1 MMKTIGLL
9 GGMSWESTVTYYQ
22 VINTTV
28 KEKLGGLHSAR
39 CIIFSVDFEEIE
51 RCQATGE
58 WNEAGL
64 VLQAAAQKLQQAGA
78 DFIVLC
84 TNTMHKVAGAI
95 QAGIGVP
102 FLHMADVMAAALKQ
116 KAAKSAILLGTQYTM
131 EQDFI
136 KGPLEAAGINIITP
150 NRDDRVEINRII
162 FEELCLGVVEEGS
175 KQFILGVLSRLQGR
189 GGEAVILGCTELGL
203 LIGQQNCNVPVVDTA
218 LVHAK
223 AAALQALEV

>member
-1 MMKTIGLL
+1 MKTIGLL